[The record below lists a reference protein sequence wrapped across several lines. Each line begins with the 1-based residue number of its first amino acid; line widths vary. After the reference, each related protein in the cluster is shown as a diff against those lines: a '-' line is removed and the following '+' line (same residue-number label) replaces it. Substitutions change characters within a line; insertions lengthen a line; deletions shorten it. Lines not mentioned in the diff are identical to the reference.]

1 MTMLDRFV
9 VLLQTDTGKY
19 IRIKSQAACQ
29 RETNK
34 KNTVKWGIKKTI
46 YYNDRTVV
54 YIKLI

>member
-34 KNTVKWGIKKTI
+34 KNTVKWGIKKTYLLYRSYSSI
-46 YYNDRTVV
+46 H
-54 YIKLI
+54 

>member
-1 MTMLDRFV
+1 MLDRFE

-34 KNTVKWGIKKTI
+34 KNTVKWGIKKSI
-46 YYNDRTVV
+46 YYIDRTVV

>member
-1 MTMLDRFV
+1 MTMLDRFE

-46 YYNDRTVV
+46 YYIDRTVV

>member
-19 IRIKSQAACQ
+19 TRIKSQAACQ

-34 KNTVKWGIKKTI
+34 KNTVKWGIKKTYLLYRSYSSI
-46 YYNDRTVV
+46 H
-54 YIKLI
+54 